1 MQWDVHAARHRQAND
16 RHLQSQWRRLTF
28 YRDVM
33 EPTYESPVVKIDKSL
48 TRDVARCIA
57 CE

>member
-1 MQWDVHAARHRQAND
+1 MCTQPDID
-16 RHLQSQWRRLTF
+16 RRTIAVCNRKWRRLTF

-33 EPTYESPVVKIDKSL
+33 EPTYESPVVKVDKSL